1 MEELKSSNLFV
12 RSFEFVKRNSCGFA
26 DSCFDFVRRRR
37 VFGHRIE
44 ICEILEFAR
53 DEWRVTS
60 RGKIGYE
67 NVDGS
72 FLERERKLNV
82 RIE

>member
-1 MEELKSSNLFV
+1 M
-12 RSFEFVKRNSCGFA
+12 
-26 DSCFDFVRRRR
+26 
-37 VFGHRIE
+37 FGHRIE